1 MNKQVFEQLVKE
13 SKARHSAVRRMSKR
27 YAKII
32 WLISAATTAYT
43 FLKNTGEF
51 TLPLVGLIALTCFL
65 SFSPRFAPPIAGIQ
79 LLGRRMLALLIDFLL
94 ISVVSFFAL
103 FLLQSKDYLEQLLM
117 PVVWMTFLY
126 FVLLDW
132 RFSGTLGKK
141 LCGLKVVGIKKTE
154 VCFCKSFIRV
164 FLTFPLPIICSG
176 FLRDIVIG
184 DGSSRFRFFLGEGTA
199 EFALYFVPM
208 SIMFLGGNQSIAD
221 KIVGVSVQ
229 QKWQHI
235 DSNPPKPQ
243 PTTWMMLSVSTFIWA
258 FLLTALTY
266 TGIGKIAI
274 TGLPKQP
281 PAKDFQ
287 QAETITD
294 PNTTALLWTYLPM
307 NLREPTSVVRKIEL
321 FAASPNPFTF
331 RTEYSHTVPPLNP
344 DEYLKQLNQVQ
355 FVRVTLAP
363 YMSTVVR
370 MVIVHN
376 FLAFGELNT
385 ATRRPSFALLQ
396 VGSEQKYGLFSI
408 GSQENILICWMGSDT
423 NPVDFPMEVRPR
435 FGIQPLFSFSEI
447 YNLLLGNTWVIHQ
460 CCA

>member
-1 MNKQVFEQLVKE
+1 MNKQVREELVKE
-13 SKARHSAVRRMSKR
+13 IKARHLAVRTMSKP
-27 YAKII
+27 YVKII
-32 WLISAATTAYT
+32 WFISAATTAYA
-43 FLKNTGEF
+43 FIKSTGDF

-65 SFSPRFAPPIAGIQ
+65 SFSPRYAPPIAGIQ
-79 LLGRRMLALLIDFLL
+79 LLGRRMLALLTDFLL
-94 ISVVSFFAL
+94 ISIVSFFAL
-103 FLLQSKDYLEQLLM
+103 FLLQSKDYLEQLVML
-117 PVVWMTFLY
+117 VVWVAFLY

-132 RFSGTLGKK
+132 RFNGTLGKK

-154 VCFCKSFIRV
+154 LSFCKSFIRV
-164 FLTFPLPIICSG
+164 FLTLPLPIICCG
-176 FLRDIVIG
+176 LLRDILIG
-184 DGSSRFRFFLGEGTA
+184 DGSSRLRFFLGEGSA

-243 PTTWMMLSVSTFIWA
+243 PGTWMMLFCSTFIWA

-266 TGIGKIAI
+266 TGVGKLAI

-287 QAETITD
+287 QVESITD
-294 PNTTALLWTYLPM
+294 SKITAPLWVYLPM
-307 NLREPTSVVRKIEL
+307 GLREPTSVVRKIEL
-321 FAASPNPFTF
+321 FTASSNPFTF
-331 RTEYSHTVPPLNP
+331 RAEDSHIVTPLNP
-344 DEYLKQLNQVQ
+344 EQYLKELKQVR
-355 FVRVTLAP
+355 FVRITLAP
-363 YMSTVVR
+363 YMSTVTK
-370 MVIVHN
+370 MIVVQN
-376 FLAFGELNT
+376 FLALGKLST
-385 ATRRPSFALLQ
+385 TTRRPSFALLQ
-396 VGSEQKYGLFSI
+396 LGSEQKYGLFSI

-435 FGIQPLFSFSEI
+435 FGIEPLFSFSEI
-447 YNLLLGNTWVIHQ
+447 YNLLLGNTWVIYQ